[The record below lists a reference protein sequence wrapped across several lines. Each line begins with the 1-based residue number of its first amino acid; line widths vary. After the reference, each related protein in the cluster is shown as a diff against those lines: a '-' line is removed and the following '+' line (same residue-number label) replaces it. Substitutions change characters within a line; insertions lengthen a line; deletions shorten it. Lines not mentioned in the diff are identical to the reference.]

1 MIPSNTRKQPASSI
15 RQQANDS
22 GLVASNSTASRFL
35 GSRPKAWMQNA
46 SVSSPTSPITRRP
59 SRPLPPANKPQ
70 PGRNLG
76 PKDAI
81 CPSGNTNTNGDIPA
95 SKEPK
100 DAVPTQCLSPVSPN
114 MLPPALPVTPATVQQ
129 DQLVQQLVHPAQTVE
144 QTTQALPSPS
154 LSHGSH
160 PAGDIPCANQV
171 TADTEVPAV
180 SVPPALGHHTA
191 PPGQGS
197 HAPQASRDSPQV
209 DRSTIPQEHPLAEA
223 AQPSEQDSE
232 GQDKHQNKRPRL
244 TTFQPP
250 TTTSPSAAPITP
262 VTPTTTTTT
271 STASIAAITTATA
284 TAPAPHVPVS
294 LQPLSLTPL
303 ITGAGTNLPG
313 NALPPLQQP
322 PTDLSPQALNS
333 CALFLD
339 SIASRF
345 QPTESTFIH
354 MLRDACSSYDLH
366 YLALHQL
373 YCLSLKFHGSYPG
386 IGNYATRGIQTVLG
400 LISNSTKLSATFIE
414 YFSAFPS
421 DYPTIVSLNK
431 QYAAAVSAIVSW
443 AASLVNI
450 WPPFFSNVINRGY
463 PPLLDEIATS
473 LGVHSNVMH
482 GIFYSG
488 CVSRLVANRAP
499 GLRDAW
505 KHILKK
511 NIDSY
516 RNRLKRANTQN
527 PVTEAHIQNENR
539 QLALMY
545 QKIGEKYPPKG
556 TPPVP
561 VMQPAV
567 PQQSVYHQQPSYNTH
582 PMLQPLRSS
591 HPLPPRPV
599 PSHPTPGLIPSQQ
612 YSRFPSAATTGLQ
625 PFPQPLPPLFQQQP
639 STDIPSTAT
648 ALTNPSPITI
658 PAYAHGLH
666 QPVTDSTAT
675 LTPIIPCFMPSYQA
689 YPSPPVPPQPVGT
702 PLFPPR
708 NANSLPPANPSPNAS
723 VHLAHLRVVNVS
735 LPKPGSQE
743 PGENLFHSFESF
755 AVSPTCLDWMQCN
768 SQHTFNL
775 SQSQHAALPRHL
787 KPPNTCHIT
796 QGVFDGCKTYQIK
809 CVHVTDTHSLTEE
822 GWMATECTWPTA
834 IYIHVNGHEH
844 FLQRRFHFGKDLPVS
859 INRVLK
865 PGKNEVKITIIG
877 PPEAYKK
884 KFAIAVE
891 VIDVAS
897 YKRTR
902 EAIQTLSQPQS
913 LNLIFN
919 RLTNNTINTDEL
931 SFVDDFITI
940 PIIDPFMARIFDI
953 PVRTVSCKHTECF
966 DLNTFLDTRLS
977 RVAKGPH
984 GMAED
989 WKCPICNED
998 ARPKRLLIDQFL
1010 IQVREELANRKQLDD
1025 VTAIRV
1031 RADKSWDVV
1040 MRQPSTGRTARGPL
1054 TREEEE
1060 ATATTSATSNSPRAT
1075 QAPPEI
1081 IELD

>member
-1 MIPSNTRKQPASSI
+1 MISSNTRKQPASSI

-46 SVSSPTSPITRRP
+46 SISSPASPITRRP

-70 PGRNLG
+70 PGPNLSS
-76 PKDAI
+76 KDTI
-81 CPSGNTNTNGDIPA
+81 CPSGNTNANGNTPA
-95 SKEPK
+95 AKECK
-100 DAVPTQCLSPVSPN
+100 DAAPTQCLSPVSPN
-114 MLPPALPVTPATVQQ
+114 MLPPAIPITPALVQQ
-129 DQLVQQLVHPAQTVE
+129 DQQVQQLVHPGQTVE
-144 QTTQALPSPS
+144 KTTQPLPS
-154 LSHGSH
+154 LSLSHRSH

-171 TADTEVPAV
+171 TADIEVLAV
-180 SVPPALGHHTA
+180 SAPPGLGHHTA
-191 PPGQGS
+191 SSGQGS
-197 HAPQASRDSPQV
+197 HPSRESQDSPQV
-209 DRSTIPQEHPLAEA
+209 DRSTIPREHPLAET
-223 AQPSEQDSE
+223 AQCSEQDGE
-232 GQDKHQNKRPRL
+232 GQDRHQNKRPRL

-250 TTTSPSAAPITP
+250 TTTSLSTAPITP
-262 VTPTTTTTT
+262 VTPTTTTTA
-271 STASIAAITTATA
+271 STASAATITTGRDTA
-284 TAPAPHVPVS
+284 SASHTPVS
-294 LQPLSLTPL
+294 LQPLSLAPF

-339 SIASRF
+339 RIGSKF
-345 QPTESTFIH
+345 QPAESTFIH
-354 MLRDACSSYDLH
+354 MLRDACKSYDLQ

-386 IGNYATRGIQTVLG
+386 IGNYATRGIETVLG
-400 LISNSTKLSATFIE
+400 LISTSTKLSATFIE

-421 DYPTIVSLNK
+421 DYPTIVSRNK
-431 QYAAAVSAIVSW
+431 QYAAAVSAIISW
-443 AASLVNI
+443 AASLAI
-450 WPPFFSNVINRGY
+450 TWPPFFSNVISRGY
-463 PPLLDEIATS
+463 PPLLDEIVTS
-473 LGVHSNVMH
+473 LGVHSNVMQ
-482 GIFYSG
+482 GIFYTG

-499 GLRDAW
+499 GLREAW

-516 RNRLKRANTQN
+516 RNRLKEANTPN
-527 PVTEAHIQNENR
+527 SVTEAHIQNENR
-539 QLALMY
+539 HLALMY
-545 QKIGEKYPPKG
+545 LKIGEKYPPIG

-561 VMQPAV
+561 VTQPV
-567 PQQSVYHQQPSYNTH
+567 SRIILSINNPPTTLLPCLTPPFH
-582 PMLQPLRSS
+582 
-591 HPLPPRPV
+591 HPLPPRPA
-599 PSHPTPGLIPSQQ
+599 PHPTPGIIPSQQ
-612 YSRFPSAATTGLQ
+612 HTRFPSAATTGLS
-625 PFPQPLPPLFQQQP
+625 PFPQPLPPTFQPQP
-639 STDIPSTAT
+639 STVIPSTAST
-648 ALTNPSPITI
+648 STTPSLI
-658 PAYAHGLH
+658 PMPEYAHGLR
-666 QPVTDSTAT
+666 QPVTVSTAT
-675 LTPIIPCFMPSYQA
+675 LTPINPCFLPSYQA
-689 YPSPPVPPQPVGT
+689 YPGPPVPPQPVGT

-708 NANSLPPANPSPNAS
+708 NANALPPANPSPTAS
-723 VHLAHLRVVNVS
+723 LHLAHLRVVNVS

-743 PGENLFHSFESF
+743 PGEHLFHSFESF
-755 AVSPTCLDWMQCN
+755 AISPTCLDWMQCN

-775 SQSQHAALPRHL
+775 SQSQHTALPRHL

-809 CVHVTDTHSLTEE
+809 CVRVSDTNSLTEK

-865 PGKNEVKITIIG
+865 PGENVVKITIIG
-877 PPEAYKK
+877 PPEGHKK

-919 RLTNNTINTDEL
+919 RLTNNTVNTDEL
-931 SFVDDFITI
+931 CFVDDFISI
-940 PIIDPFMARIFDI
+940 PIIDPFMARVFDV

-1010 IQVREELANRKQLDD
+1010 VQVREELANRKQLDD

-1040 MRQPSTGRTARGPL
+1040 MRQPSAGKTARGAS
-1054 TREEEE
+1054 TKEEEE
-1060 ATATTSATSNSPRAT
+1060 ATSTSDSPRAT
-1075 QAPPEI
+1075 QVPPEI

>member
-1 MIPSNTRKQPASSI
+1 MISSNIRKQPASSI

-35 GSRPKAWMQNA
+35 GTNKTQLDPNL
-46 SVSSPTSPITRRP
+46 SSEAT
-59 SRPLPPANKPQ
+59 
-70 PGRNLG
+70 
-76 PKDAI
+76 
-81 CPSGNTNTNGDIPA
+81 CPSGNTNEDKNIPA
-95 SKEPK
+95 FKEPK
-100 DAVPTQCLSPVSPN
+100 GAAPTQCLSPISPN
-114 MLPPALPVTPATVQQ
+114 MLTPAISITSAPVQQ
-129 DQLVQQLVHPAQTVE
+129 DQQVQQSVHLAQTVE
-144 QTTQALPSPS
+144 QTTQHLPS
-154 LSHGSH
+154 LSLSHRSH

-171 TADTEVPAV
+171 TADIEVPAV
-180 SVPPALGHHTA
+180 SVLPALGHHTT
-191 PPGQGS
+191 PSVQGS
-197 HAPQASRDSPQV
+197 HASQVSQDSPQV

-223 AQPSEQDSE
+223 ARCSEQDGE
-232 GQDKHQNKRPRL
+232 GQDRHQNKRPRL

-250 TTTSPSAAPITP
+250 TTTSHSTAPITP
-262 VTPTTTTTT
+262 VAPTTITTV
-271 STASIAAITTATA
+271 STASTAAITAATTTAS
-284 TAPAPHVPVS
+284 APHTPTL
-294 LQPLSLTPL
+294 LQPLLLTPL
-303 ITGAGTNLPG
+303 ITGAGANLPG

-322 PTDLSPQALNS
+322 PIDLSPQALNS
-333 CALFLD
+333 CALFLS
-339 SIASRF
+339 SIASKF
-345 QPTESTFIH
+345 QPTESTFIY
-354 MLRDACSSYDLH
+354 MLRDACISYDLQ

-386 IGNYATRGIQTVLG
+386 IGNYATRGIETVLG
-400 LISNSTKLSATFIE
+400 LISNSAKLSATFIE

-421 DYPTIVSLNK
+421 DYPTIVSRNK
-431 QYAAAVSAIVSW
+431 QYAAVVSAIISW
-443 AASLVNI
+443 AASLVNT

-463 PPLLDEIATS
+463 PPLLDEIITS

-482 GIFYSG
+482 GIFYTG

-499 GLRDAW
+499 GLREAW

-516 RNRLKRANTQN
+516 KNRLKRANTQN
-527 PVTEAHIQNENR
+527 FVTEAHIQNENR

-561 VMQPAV
+561 VVQPVV
-567 PQQSVYHQQPSYNTH
+567 PQHSVYHQQPSYNSPPT
-582 PMLQPLRSS
+582 LQPLRSN
-591 HPLPPRPV
+591 HPLPPRLV
-599 PSHPTPGLIPSQQ
+599 PPHPTPGLIVSQQ
-612 YSRFPSAATTGLQ
+612 HTRFPGAATTFP
-625 PFPQPLPPLFQQQP
+625 PFHQPLLPIFQPQP
-639 STDIPSTAT
+639 STDNLSAAAT
-648 ALTNPSPITI
+648 LTNPAPITM
-658 PAYAHGLH
+658 PAYAQGLH
-666 QPVTDSTAT
+666 QPVTDSTT
-675 LTPIIPCFMPSYQA
+675 LIPIIPCFLPSYQA

-708 NANSLPPANPSPNAS
+708 NANALPPANPSPTAS
-723 VHLAHLRVVNVS
+723 LHLAHLRVVNVS

-743 PGENLFHSFESF
+743 PGESLFHSFESF
-755 AVSPTCLDWMQCN
+755 AISPTCLNWMQCN
-768 SQHTFNL
+768 SQHIFNL
-775 SQSQHAALPRHL
+775 TQSQHTALPRHL
-787 KPPNTCHIT
+787 KPPDTCHIT

-809 CVHVTDTHSLTEE
+809 CVRVTDTHSLTEE

-865 PGKNEVKITIIG
+865 PGDNEVKITIIG
-877 PPEAYKK
+877 PPEEHKK

-913 LNLIFN
+913 LDLIFN
-919 RLTNNTINTDEL
+919 RLTNNTVNPDEL
-931 SFVDDFITI
+931 CFVDDFITI
-940 PIIDPFMARIFDI
+940 PIIDPFMAHIFDV

-1010 IQVREELANRKQLDD
+1010 VQVREELANRKQLDD
-1025 VTAIRV
+1025 VIAIRV

-1040 MRQPSTGRTARGPL
+1040 MRSTGKTARGAL
-1054 TREEEE
+1054 TKEEDE
-1060 ATATTSATSNSPRAT
+1060 ATATTTATSDSPRAT
-1075 QAPPEI
+1075 QTPPEI